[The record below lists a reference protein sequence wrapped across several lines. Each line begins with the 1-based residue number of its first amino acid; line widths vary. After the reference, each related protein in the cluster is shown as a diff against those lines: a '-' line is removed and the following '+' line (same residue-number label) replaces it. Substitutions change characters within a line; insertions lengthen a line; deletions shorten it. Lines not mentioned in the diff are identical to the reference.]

1 MWIFSGY
8 YNNEAQK
15 LDPMKQPMTNR
26 SKEDPTG
33 LGLFPGWSFAW
44 PANRRILYNRASADP
59 AGKPWDPKR
68 VLVEWDG
75 SKWLQNDV
83 GDFVTAKAP
92 DDNAFFMTW
101 EQNARLFAYPM
112 VDGPLPEH
120 FEPHEAPVKNLF
132 NGAAATR
139 APASRKIRPCF
150 AAAARTTRT
159 S

>member
-8 YNNEAQK
+8 YNNESQK

-44 PANRRILYNRASADP
+44 PANRRILYNRCSADP
-59 AGKPWDPKR
+59 KGKPWDPKR

-75 SKWLQNDV
+75 KKWLQNDV

-101 EQNARLFAYPM
+101 EQNARLFAYSM
-112 VDGPLPEH
+112 ADGPLPEH
-120 FEPHEAPVKNLF
+120 FEPHEAPVKNLL
-132 NGAAATR
+132 NGAGGN
-139 APASRKIRPCF
+139 PC
-150 AAAARTTRT
+150 ARFTEDPSVRRG
-159 S
+159 SIQD